1 MKSKL
6 NDSKIFVRRAEYLM
20 KQEDRLNNLWATV
33 EKIEN
38 LTRQLYEDSDEFPAI
53 NRNCKRILA
62 SAKMLKLNLEQGSGR
77 CFEDRLIP

>member
-1 MKSKL
+1 MNQK
-6 NDSKIFVRRAEYLM
+6 
-20 KQEDRLNNLWATV
+20 DRLNNLWTTV
-33 EKIEN
+33 ENIEN
-38 LTRQLYEDSDEFPAI
+38 MTLQLYKDSDEFPAI